1 MRKTSDKMSI
11 NQIEAS
17 IGNAKRILNYSL
29 DELEYVMS
37 KTPRYKVDRYI
48 TEHYNNK
55 DKIAY
60 QCYHT
65 NRIEGSVVTLT
76 DTDRIINGSYVDNDK
91 YSIKDIN
98 EVKGFVNAYRRSVR
112 YLRDSTITVPIIKD
126 LHKNLMI
133 YTDPKIAGI
142 YRKGDATIYGKEDF
156 IRFVSPSKIDMMLSR
171 AIEAYNIGITKA
183 PTLFEA
189 CKFKINFINIHP
201 FSDGNGRTSRILLN
215 CMLISGGM
223 IPIIITDAE
232 RMGYKRAMQIGY
244 QCCSEGIPCGHFPLM
259 VIVVNG
265 LINGYKNILGNK
277 CK

>member
-1 MRKTSDKMSI
+1 MNKVSDRMSI
-11 NQIEAS
+11 NQIEAY
-17 IGNAKRILNYSL
+17 IDNAKRMLRYSL
-29 DELEYVMS
+29 DELELVMS
-37 KTPRYKVDRYI
+37 KAPRYKVDKYI

-76 DTDRIINGSYVDNDK
+76 DTDRIISGGYVDSDK
-91 YSIKDIN
+91 YSVKDIN

-112 YLRDSTITVPIIKD
+112 YLKNSTITVPIIKD
-126 LHKNLMI
+126 LHKNLMV
-133 YTDPKIAGI
+133 YTDPKIAGL
-142 YRKGDATIYGKEDF
+142 YRQGDATIYGKEDF
-156 IRFVSPSKIDMMLSR
+156 IRFVSPSKIDMMLSK
-171 AIEAYNIGITKA
+171 AIESYNIGITKA

-189 CKFKINFINIHP
+189 CKFKVNFINIHP

-244 QCCSEGIPCGHFPLM
+244 QCSAERLPGGYLPLM

-265 LINGYKNILGNK
+265 LISGYKSIIGNK
-277 CK
+277 NR